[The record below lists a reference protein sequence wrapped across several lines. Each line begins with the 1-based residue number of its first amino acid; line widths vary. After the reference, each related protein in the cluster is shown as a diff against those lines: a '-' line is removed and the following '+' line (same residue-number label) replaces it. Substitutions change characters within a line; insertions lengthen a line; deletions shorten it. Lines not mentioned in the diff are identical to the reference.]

1 MKRTIISRI
10 PLFGSLPPNELEI
23 LASCLHHLD
32 VGENIVLVHEGDR
45 GDRFYVIIDGEVE
58 VVKALGTPDE
68 RVLSKLGPGDSI
80 GEMSLLDRDGL
91 RVASVRTVRP
101 VQMLEMTRADFDALL
116 QRRPSVAY
124 EIARS
129 LSLRLRD
136 SDNATIR
143 DLQEKN
149 RELAEA
155 YHHLQ
160 AAQAQIIEK
169 ERLERELQVAREI
182 QESILPR
189 FLPILPGFD
198 FGARMIPARA
208 VGGDFFDFIHLDED
222 NLGIAIGDVSG
233 KGVPAAIFMAMTRSL
248 MRAEARRSISPL
260 EPLQGVNRHL
270 SEMNDAGMFV
280 TVLYGVL
287 NRTTRVFNYV
297 RAGHEPPILCGM
309 NGELTRP
316 GFDQGHPL
324 GVFPDPSLDEQSVVI
339 SVGGTLVIY
348 TDGVT
353 EAVNEAGELFG
364 LRRLRHA
371 IREHCR
377 GSAQGTCDGIMKAV
391 MNYQGALPQHDDITL
406 VAVRVADVK
415 H

>member
-1 MKRTIISRI
+1 MDRMIISSI
-10 PLFGSLPPNELEI
+10 PLFSSLPPVELET
-23 LASCLHHLD
+23 LATCLHQLD
-32 VGENIVLVHEGDR
+32 VCENTVLVKEGER
-45 GDRFYVIIDGEVE
+45 GDRFYVIIQGEVE
-58 VVKALGTPDE
+58 VIKALGTSDE
-68 RVLSKLGPGDSI
+68 RVMSKLGPGDSI

-91 RVASVRTVRP
+91 RVASVRTVCP
-101 VQMLEMTRADFDALL
+101 VKILEMTRADFDALL

-155 YHHLQ
+155 YHNLQ

-169 ERLERELQVAREI
+169 ETLERELQVAREI

-189 FLPILPGFD
+189 SLPSLAGFD
-198 FGARMIPARA
+198 FGARMAPAKA
-208 VGGDFFDFIHLDED
+208 VGGDLFDFILLDED

-248 MRAEARRSISPL
+248 MRAEARRNSSPL
-260 EPLQGVNRHL
+260 DALKGVNRHMMD
-270 SEMNDAGMFV
+270 MNDAGMFV
-280 TVLYGVL
+280 TMLYGVL
-287 NRTTRVFNYV
+287 NRRTRIFEYV
-297 RAGHEPPILCGM
+297 RAGHDLPILCRL
-309 NGELTRP
+309 NGEMIP
-316 GFDQGHPL
+316 FEIDEGQPL
-324 GVFPDPSLDEQSVVI
+324 GVFPDPTLDQQSVVL

-353 EAVNEAGELFG
+353 EAMNEAGELFG
-364 LRRLRHA
+364 LKRLHHA
-371 IREHCR
+371 VREHCR
-377 GSAQGTCDGIMKAV
+377 GSAQTTCDGIMKAV
-391 MNYQGALPQHDDITL
+391 MDYKGNLPQHDDITL
-406 VAVRVADVK
+406 VAVRVAGVQ